1 MLKFIN
7 NESSIPASEISVAL
21 GIAPYCHRETSCQVR
36 REFSKQEQ
44 RDMGA
49 GKRLQHV
56 GIKAFEKA
64 MTRAGKNLQVHP
76 QEQRK
81 TVSHPLLPL
90 HGQPDG
96 LYENAVLEVKYS
108 KYKKRKLPLWYY
120 LQTVCYMECV
130 GVEYGYVCIGR
141 IGDPSGIVIYR
152 IYRPPPLLRYGE
164 YIVWYAMQIRMRRNA
179 MPVIVALSREQKAS
193 LRRSIQ
199 ADIANCVKKEA
210 FVSLK
215 S

>member
-1 MLKFIN
+1 MLKFVN
-7 NESSIPASEISVAL
+7 SESSIPASEISVAL

-49 GKRLQHV
+49 GKKLQHV
-56 GIKAFEKA
+56 GKKAFETA
-64 MTRAGKNLQVHP
+64 MTGLGEERQS
-76 QEQRK
+76 Q
-81 TVSHPLLPL
+81 TVSHPFLPIQ
-90 HGQPDG
+90 GKPDG

-130 GVEYGYVCIGR
+130 GVESGYICIGR
-141 IGDPSGIVIYR
+141 IGDPSDIVVYEIH
-152 IYRPPPLLRYGE
+152 RPPPLLRYGE
-164 YIVWYAMQIRMRRNA
+164 YIVWYAMQIRMRRSA
-179 MPVIVALSREQKAS
+179 MPTIVALSRQQKAG

-199 ADIANCVKKEA
+199 MDIANSVKKRR
-210 FVSLK
+210 FVSLM